1 VEAGGVHHICHL
13 NLDTLKVIIARRLT
27 VLSICIKVKLA
38 APDSNASLES
48 VGLSL
53 LHLRVKDRWLRLETL
68 KMGLCEALLTK
79 FDGEIILV
87 RHFDIAEECASFV
100 CKEELNCNDT
110 LEEAQL
116 GQLKSIIRV
125 LK

>member
-1 VEAGGVHHICHL
+1 
-13 NLDTLKVIIARRLT
+13 
-27 VLSICIKVKLA
+27 
-38 APDSNASLES
+38 
-48 VGLSL
+48 
-53 LHLRVKDRWLRLETL
+53 
-68 KMGLCEALLTK
+68 MGLCEALLTK

-100 CKEELNCNDT
+100 CKEELNCNVT